1 MDRLFKEYNCDA
13 DQLSP
18 LTLAFLGDCVY
29 DLFVREMLV
38 CQANR
43 STRKLH
49 SCAVEKVKA
58 SAQAQACEKILPLLT
73 EKEMAVFKRGRNAHP
88 HHMPKNGNPRDY
100 HFATATEAL
109 FGYLYLKGE
118 IDRLRELF
126 SVIIRE
132 EDYEENEGA

>member
-1 MDRLFKEYNCDA
+1 MDRLFKEFNCDA

-38 CQANR
+38 CEANR

-88 HHMPKNGNPRDY
+88 HHMPKNG
-100 HFATATEAL
+100 T
-109 FGYLYLKGE
+109 
-118 IDRLRELF
+118 RETIILQLQQRLF
-126 SVIIRE
+126 SDIFISRE
-132 EDYEENEGA
+132 KLTDFVNCFLL